1 MKCEAPACPHWCAES
16 PLLSGHDHRCAVHWD
31 TSTTMRRARLALPHS
46 CDSSVADPSL
56 LRFLD
61 GRSAAAPTCQVLPKL
76 PLHVCWNILGH
87 RRAAWAV
94 GDTFLSW
101 DRFGFRVEERVWVV
115 MDAFE
120 AGEIKIAEVDYPHG
134 LHLGPHAVVQL
145 DCDGKEV
152 DRALHELCTTRAVRH
167 WVSRW
172 RRAVHRRR
180 ALVSQEGLQDLLDV
194 EVEPASS
201 SSKVPRTC

>member
-1 MKCEAPACPHWCAES
+1 MKCEAPTCPHWCAES
-16 PLLSGHDHRCAVHWD
+16 PLLSVRGASGHDHRCAVHRD
-31 TSTTMRRARLALPHS
+31 MSATMRRARLALPHS
-46 CDSSVADPSL
+46 CDSWRSRREWADI
-56 LRFLD
+56 
-61 GRSAAAPTCQVLPKL
+61 RSAAAPTCQVLPKV

-87 RRAAWAV
+87 RRAAWSD
-94 GDTFLSW
+94 GLDSW
-101 DRFGFRVEERVWVV
+101 DRFGFCVEERVWVA
-115 MDAFE
+115 MDAFG
-120 AGEIKIAEVDYPHG
+120 AGEIKIARVDYPHG

-145 DCDGKEV
+145 DFDGEEV

>member
-1 MKCEAPACPHWCAES
+1 
-16 PLLSGHDHRCAVHWD
+16 
-31 TSTTMRRARLALPHS
+31 MRRARLALPHS
-46 CDSSVADPSL
+46 CDSWHSHREWADL
-56 LRFLD
+56 
-61 GRSAAAPTCQVLPKL
+61 RSAAAPTCQVLPKV

-94 GDTFLSW
+94 ADTFLSW

-134 LHLGPHAVVQL
+134 LHRGPHAVVQL
-145 DCDGKEV
+145 SFDGKEV

-180 ALVSQEGLQDLLDV
+180 ALVSQEGLQDLWNLLDV

-201 SSKVPRTC
+201 SKKAPRTC